1 MTPADPRQAVHAMI
15 ADGVPL
21 EHIEEYINTLPL
33 DAEQRSVLW
42 LLAWSQPSTPPAA
55 IADPPSRP

>member
-1 MTPADPRQAVHAMI
+1 MMI
-15 ADGVPL
+15 AEGVPL

-42 LLAWSQPSTPPAA
+42 LLAWSQPSTPPPAA
-55 IADPPSRP
+55 TAADPPRRP